1 MNNPIRILSTKKLLF
16 NQKQFLLNVG
26 FCLSELDFIDIKL
39 LDFSLPEIHGKTL
52 IFTSQNAVKSV
63 LNHSDNILLKS
74 ENVLCVGIK
83 TKKLLEE
90 NGFHVEVCTDY
101 VADLAEIITKH
112 YSDGNFI
119 FFCGNLRHDT
129 LPNTFK
135 DERMS
140 FEEICVYE
148 TILTPHQITDK
159 ADGILFF
166 SPSGIESYLQ
176 KNDITDEVCFCIGST
191 TAKALKDITKNTIII
206 EKPSVENVLY
216 EVKEYF
222 LKRNA
227 KHKI

>member
-26 FCLSELDFIDIKL
+26 FSLSEADFIEVKNLDFT
-39 LDFSLPEIHGKTL
+39 LPETTGKTL
-52 IFTSQNAVKSV
+52 VFTSQNAVKSV
-63 LNHSDNILLKS
+63 LNHPENTLLKS
-74 ENVLCVGIK
+74 KKVLCVGIK

-101 VADLAEIITKH
+101 VADLAEIITEH
-112 YSDGNFI
+112 YSDRNFI
-119 FFCGNLRHDT
+119 FFSGNLRHDT
-129 LPNTFK
+129 LPDTFK
-135 DERMS
+135 KEDIP

-148 TILTPHQITDK
+148 TILTPHRITDK

-191 TAKALKDITKNTIII
+191 TAKALEDITKNTIIT

-222 LKRNA
+222 LKRNV